1 MCQSATIPG
10 KNGSFT
16 LSAALF
22 QETWPGFAADNTSSD
37 HNSAHLCR
45 LRRFTWPA
53 VLVAQFAGDALVSL
67 GNSQARFK
75 IHISA
80 PTKSS
85 CDSRSASKGVNN
97 KPMNLNRVR
106 HMPNTITVQ
115 RVASTVKCSSG

>member
-1 MCQSATIPG
+1 MRYIHSGQAS
-10 KNGSFT
+10 
-16 LSAALF
+16 
-22 QETWPGFAADNTSSD
+22 
-37 HNSAHLCR
+37 R
-45 LRRFTWPA
+45 

-97 KPMNLNRVR
+97 KPMNLNGVR
-106 HMPNTITVQ
+106 CQTPSQ
-115 RVASTVKCSSG
+115 SSALLAQLSAATAEWGLETLR